1 MKFVKTD
8 YRTLELNPMTL
19 IGDEWMLVTAGDDQ
33 TGWNTMTAS
42 WGHLGYIWQR
52 PTAICYIRPQRY
64 TRQFADREPL
74 YSLSFFPE
82 GYKKQ
87 LSYLGSHSGRDEDK
101 VKTVG
106 LTPVFGD
113 GYTYFEEAKLVLV
126 CRKLYQAPLLEQ
138 GRGRLGAYLYGIDVS
153 GLEETVLHLLHQHG
167 KTFSAAESCTGGL
180 IAKRITD
187 LPGASCV
194 FRGGVVSY
202 TNEVKASVLGVPQET
217 LDRYGA
223 VSEPVARAMAEGVRR
238 ITGSDLSVATTGLAG
253 PDGDDRGNPVGTVFV
268 ALSTPERTAVRH
280 MNCGSGRD
288 RVRMLASHCA
298 FDLLRRELEH
308 LPIEGE

>member
-126 CRKLYQAPLLEQ
+126 CRKRYQAPLLEQ
-138 GRGRLGAYLYGIDVS
+138 GFVDPAV
-153 GLEETVLHLLHQHG
+153 V
-167 KTFSAAESCTGGL
+167 ESCYP
-180 IAKRITD
+180 KKDFHD
-187 LPGASCV
+187 LYVGEIV
-194 FRGGVVSY
+194 
-202 TNEVKASVLGVPQET
+202 EVLTKA
-217 LDRYGA
+217 
-223 VSEPVARAMAEGVRR
+223 
-238 ITGSDLSVATTGLAG
+238 
-253 PDGDDRGNPVGTVFV
+253 
-268 ALSTPERTAVRH
+268 
-280 MNCGSGRD
+280 
-288 RVRMLASHCA
+288 
-298 FDLLRRELEH
+298 
-308 LPIEGE
+308 